1 MQCDRIKPCQAC
13 CIRGLPS
20 ECEYVATNED
30 RYLISQSDAIESLR
44 NEVARLKQRLV
55 ELNISDSPTD
65 NDNKDKEMGFLHA
78 APRPSVPEPTTRDV
92 TLQRYNALE
101 TIINVIATAPPE
113 TVANAVAQVRAG
125 APWEQVADSCSRA
138 STTSEDPG
146 AGTWS
151 KLKRANAP
159 ESQSYSDTCR
169 FSPPASRYLFSVLII
184 EA

>member
-30 RYLISQSDAIESLR
+30 RYLISQADAIEGLR

-65 NDNKDKEMGFLHA
+65 SDSKDKELGFLQPGA
-78 APRPSVPEPTTRDV
+78 NPSPPESNSKDL
-92 TLQRYNALE
+92 TLQRYSALE

-113 TVANAVAQVRAG
+113 TVASAVAQVRAG
-125 APWEQVADSCSRA
+125 APWEQVADSFSRLSA
-138 STTSEDPG
+138 TSEEPEVNS
-146 AGTWS
+146 WS
-151 KLKRANAP
+151 KLKRPSGP
-159 ESQSYSDTCR
+159 EPQLSSDTCR
-169 FSPPASRYLFSVLII
+169 SPPRASLYAFSTLTR
-184 EA
+184 E